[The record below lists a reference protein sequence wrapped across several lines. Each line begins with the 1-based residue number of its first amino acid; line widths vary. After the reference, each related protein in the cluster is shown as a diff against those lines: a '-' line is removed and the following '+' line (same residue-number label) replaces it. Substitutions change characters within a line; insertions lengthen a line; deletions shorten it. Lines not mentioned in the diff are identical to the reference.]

1 MAWKPLAQLE
11 LSDAWQFTQTIEAD
25 YIRIRFATPFDP
37 NGRGYICQADDAVN
51 DRQIF
56 QVERIYPKPETE
68 VIYVPRPYCF
78 AARAIGFRA
87 KVFAP
92 IAPWSLT
99 VDYWDAPMPLSNPVN
114 VSITPATS
122 SNVTATS
129 VNASTSTTSLLAA
142 NSNRKGATIWNN
154 STATLSL
161 ELGATASTN
170 AFTAQLSPG
179 GYYEV
184 PYGYTG
190 AIAGIWSAVNGS
202 ALVRELT

>member
-1 MAWKPLAQLE
+1 MSWKPLAQLE

-25 YIRIRFATPFDP
+25 YIRIRFANPINP
-37 NGRGYICQADDAVN
+37 NGRGYICQADESLN

-56 QVERIYPKPETE
+56 QVERMYPKAEAE

-78 AARAIGFRA
+78 ASRAIGFKA

-99 VDYWDAPMPLSNPVN
+99 VDYWDTPMPLSNPVN
-114 VSITPATS
+114 VSIAPVTS
-122 SNVTATS
+122 SNVTAST
-129 VNASTSTTSLLAA
+129 VNSATTNTSLLASNA
-142 NSNRKGATIWNN
+142 NRKGATIWNN
-154 STATLSL
+154 STATLNL

-170 AFTAQLSPG
+170 DYTAQLAPG

-190 AIAGIWSAVNGS
+190 AISGVWSAANGN